1 METQSPLGTSEHPFL
16 ICRKAEYDL
25 LRERASRAPWSDM
38 AAEAGRVLEAR
49 RDDSTRRASRGGT
62 GIRDVMGSAALLY
75 VIDPDRRDVYRER
88 IREILD
94 AWPVF
99 LEEVDARW
107 NAGGNRWFAT
117 VPPSSGYFNSVLAL
131 DVIHD
136 DLPDADLGRYEQ
148 SLEAAAN
155 WFWAEMRGW
164 GMATFGPRAVWAA
177 YKHEARLPEAMAQYR
192 EAVFQ
197 QMTEDG
203 VGRNGPEYSHARL
216 NGERT
221 AKYGFMH
228 VAEYTG
234 LDPVYYKSPIM
245 QRFYEWLFSAGCSPF
260 HTFVTFEDSG
270 HGRSFNTFYPQSGAW
285 AAGRFSDLAAAY
297 ASRRVTSSKPRFPSD
312 LLVYCIAQPLPEGKT
327 PESRIWTNGGALFY
341 EDDDTQDAL
350 MGALWNV
357 DKPSHDHCDAN
368 AVYLA
373 GYGEHL
379 LLNSGYNGYGND
391 VEAFSWQYIHD
402 TAASSNTLMVDGQNH
417 ASKGGD
423 GVTEGL
429 LGEGFGY
436 ACGRAERALPGA
448 AAHERSFVF
457 VHPGDGT
464 SGYFLMFDEVE
475 TEGLD
480 VNLALHPAS
489 DDVTA
494 GRPDCEYTWNVKK
507 RKDTDTFLTIFLATP
522 PNDVQLKDGAL
533 AGWRESF
540 VGTYLY
546 ATYAGGEDKR
556 KQIVTVLFPHDET
569 HAAGA
574 MARISGA
581 GYSGARVDHDAGIVD
596 CAVACDGSEMTCGGV
611 TLQGKAAVWREG
623 EGADGLYFVRKGQN
637 FRSASGMGFSSGDEI
652 SLYMKGSEGKVVSP
666 GTAVTFYGPGVSRVR
681 IDGAAAE
688 PEAAGSG
695 WVRVAVPAGTHEV
708 SVS

>member
-148 SLEAAAN
+148 GLEAAAN

-234 LDPVYYKSPIM
+234 LSRNSVYRSHK
-245 QRFYEWLFSAGCSPF
+245 RAL
-260 HTFVTFEDSG
+260 
-270 HGRSFNTFYPQSGAW
+270 GRLKQLGATY
-285 AAGRFSDLAAAY
+285 R
-297 ASRRVTSSKPRFPSD
+297 
-312 LLVYCIAQPLPEGKT
+312 
-327 PESRIWTNGGALFY
+327 N
-341 EDDDTQDAL
+341 
-350 MGALWNV
+350 
-357 DKPSHDHCDAN
+357 
-368 AVYLA
+368 
-373 GYGEHL
+373 
-379 LLNSGYNGYGND
+379 
-391 VEAFSWQYIHD
+391 
-402 TAASSNTLMVDGQNH
+402 DGQ
-417 ASKGGD
+417 
-423 GVTEGL
+423 
-429 LGEGFGY
+429 LGERVKQ
-436 ACGRAERALPGA
+436 AMRSRPDA
-448 AAHERSFVF
+448 AVERS
-457 VHPGDGT
+457 
-464 SGYFLMFDEVE
+464 
-475 TEGLD
+475 
-480 VNLALHPAS
+480 
-489 DDVTA
+489 
-494 GRPDCEYTWNVKK
+494 
-507 RKDTDTFLTIFLATP
+507 LT
-522 PNDVQLKDGAL
+522 
-533 AGWRESF
+533 
-540 VGTYLY
+540 
-546 ATYAGGEDKR
+546 
-556 KQIVTVLFPHDET
+556 
-569 HAAGA
+569 
-574 MARISGA
+574 ARI
-581 GYSGARVDHDAGIVD
+581 
-596 CAVACDGSEMTCGGV
+596 EKTM
-611 TLQGKAAVWREG
+611 
-623 EGADGLYFVRKGQN
+623 
-637 FRSASGMGFSSGDEI
+637 RS
-652 SLYMKGSEGKVVSP
+652 
-666 GTAVTFYGPGVSRVR
+666 R
-681 IDGAAAE
+681 
-688 PEAAGSG
+688 
-695 WVRVAVPAGTHEV
+695 
-708 SVS
+708 